1 MTFGSPGFLFIFLP
15 LCVLGFQLF
24 GLLGRRGT
32 IGFLALM
39 SFVFY
44 AQWSTQYLF
53 LLVGSIL
60 FNFCVSHLIFRAKG
74 RERLQTGWLVFG
86 IASNLLA
93 LVYFKYL
100 FPLLGFIT
108 HEGLLHHDF
117 GSVILPL
124 GISFFTFTQIAY
136 LIDLKQGVAQPES
149 PLSYSLFVTFFP
161 HLIAGPILHH
171 KEIMPQFREER
182 RYKVNSDDMAVGLT
196 WFTMGLFKKL
206 IVADRIAPFADVMF
220 ANPGASSFVRTWL
233 AVLTYAMQ
241 LYFDFSGYS
250 DMAVGLARMFSIR
263 FPLNFN
269 SPYKATS
276 IIDFWNRWHMTLT
289 RYIMAYVYS
298 PLLFWISRRR
308 QENGKKVSKRA
319 QATLEGFTHMIAFPT
334 IFTLFLAGIW
344 HGAGFQY
351 LVYGLMPAAT
361 SPSTTCGARSSRMM
375 AGCASS

>member
-171 KEIMPQFREER
+171 KEIMP
-182 RYKVNSDDMAVGLT
+182 L
-196 WFTMGLFKKL
+196 
-206 IVADRIAPFADVMF
+206 
-220 ANPGASSFVRTWL
+220 
-233 AVLTYAMQ
+233 
-241 LYFDFSGYS
+241 
-250 DMAVGLARMFSIR
+250 
-263 FPLNFN
+263 
-269 SPYKATS
+269 
-276 IIDFWNRWHMTLT
+276 
-289 RYIMAYVYS
+289 
-298 PLLFWISRRR
+298 
-308 QENGKKVSKRA
+308 
-319 QATLEGFTHMIAFPT
+319 
-334 IFTLFLAGIW
+334 
-344 HGAGFQY
+344 
-351 LVYGLMPAAT
+351 
-361 SPSTTCGARSSRMM
+361 
-375 AGCASS
+375 